1 MSTKL
6 IPQNI
11 IISTQNTNMIYNQ
24 EGIEYLNTLKDNC
37 VDLILTDPPY
47 IISKDSGM
55 NKFVKEVAALDAS
68 GKNKKTEEEWVTFK
82 AKKGYADD
90 KYRENYI
97 KYGNT
102 SGNKYAFKTDYGEWD
117 KQFTIEKLEE
127 FVKLFYKKLRKG
139 GTCIIFF
146 DIWKLESLKRIM
158 EEIKKTNKGNWVGFK
173 QIRFIEWVKTNPMP
187 LNQSRNYL
195 TNCRE
200 VALLGVKGGSPTF
213 NSKYDKGIYQF
224 PIQTGKK
231 GERHPTQKSLRLF
244 EELIK
249 KHSNEGDLVVDPF
262 LGGGTTAIACKTTK
276 RRFSG
281 CEVEKSYYDIIQKKL
296 SLSE

>member
-1 MSTKL
+1 M
-6 IPQNI
+6 
-11 IISTQNTNMIYNQ
+11 
-24 EGIEYLNTLKDNC
+24 
-37 VDLILTDPPY
+37 
-47 IISKDSGM
+47 
-55 NKFVKEVAALDAS
+55 
-68 GKNKKTEEEWVTFK
+68 
-82 AKKGYADD
+82 
-90 KYRENYI
+90 
-97 KYGNT
+97 
-102 SGNKYAFKTDYGEWD
+102 
-117 KQFTIEKLEE
+117 
-127 FVKLFYKKLRKG
+127 KLFYKKLRKG

-146 DIWKLESLKRIM
+146 VIWKLESLKRIM

-195 TNCRE
+195 TDCRE

-213 NSKYDKGIYQF
+213 SSKYDKGIYEF

-231 GERHPTQKSLRLF
+231 GERHPTQKSLKLF